1 MLSLALL
8 VFPIVLFLTLWLR
21 RLVRRS
27 GVRYAEDA
35 PQRVHAVLKFEA
47 DGVPSGK

>member
-8 VFPIVLFLTLWLR
+8 AFPIALFITLWLR

-35 PQRVHAVLKFEA
+35 PQRQGHRLCRV
-47 DGVPSGK
+47 S